1 MGIYVYKK
9 SPRGNM
15 NDHEWFMNGIDVQ
28 LAVLCQESYEMMC
41 HPSWTAS
48 RVKNKKTLRLGKRRT
63 KH

>member
-1 MGIYVYKK
+1 
-9 SPRGNM
+9 M
-15 NDHEWFMNGIDVQ
+15 NDYEWFMNGIDVQ